1 MCVHPLPLVLANVGS
16 ALTWWRLNSDV
27 PVARHLKVGAL
38 LCHRRVAACEAPSQH
53 EVADLGEHG
62 LSCFCAIDSLCCL
75 TIRKFDVVKAWKET
89 GLKAMPILIGAQN
102 GAFASK
108 VTKKIVAADA
118 SSETN
123 V

>member
-1 MCVHPLPLVLANVGS
+1 MY
-16 ALTWWRLNSDV
+16 
-27 PVARHLKVGAL
+27 
-38 LCHRRVAACEAPSQH
+38 
-53 EVADLGEHG
+53 DLE
-62 LSCFCAIDSLCCL
+62 INDSS
-75 TIRKFDVVKAWKET
+75 DVVKAWKET

-102 GAFASK
+102 GALASK